1 MRTDPPL
8 RPRLAVS
15 RQVEKLGNERSVTP
29 VVVTG
34 CPEHRA
40 RGVTVPPR
48 IRGDRTSEQAQFV
61 GGESTQRVVVDLDA
75 DEAAA
80 LGQHSGLGLDDL
92 SDKHPA
98 HLPEG

>member
-15 RQVEKLGNERSVTP
+15 RQAEQVGNERRVTP

-34 CPEHRA
+34 RPVHRA
-40 RGVTVPPR
+40 HAVTVPPR
-48 IRGDRTSEQAQFV
+48 IRGDRMSEQAQLV
-61 GGESTQRVVVDLDA
+61 GSESAQRVVVDLDA
-75 DEAAA
+75 DETTA
-80 LGQHSGLGLDDL
+80 LGEHPGLGLDDL
-92 SDKHPA
+92 GDEHPA

>member
-8 RPRLAVS
+8 RPRPAVS
-15 RQVEKLGNERSVTP
+15 RQAEQVRDEGRVTP

-40 RGVTVPPR
+40 HGVTVPPR

-61 GGESTQRVVVDLDA
+61 GGESTQRVVVDLDT
-75 DEAAA
+75 DKAAA

-92 SDKHPA
+92 GDEHPA
-98 HLPEG
+98 HLPKG